1 MIKLMTCAHWFH
13 KYACEISD
21 LLLAVK
27 MLVNQQEREEKEQIF
42 FVCLFW
48 SGVFIHFEILNNT
61 LEPGAGVRRVP
72 RHLYNQNFLV
82 MNGGF
87 VVA

>member
-1 MIKLMTCAHWFH
+1 MIKLMMCAPWFH
-13 KYACEISD
+13 KYVCETSD

-27 MLVNQQEREEKEQIF
+27 MLLNQQEREEKEQIYF
-42 FVCLFW
+42 FFG
-48 SGVFIHFEILNNT
+48 GVFIHFEILNNK

-72 RHLYNQNFLV
+72 RHLHNQNSLV
-82 MNGGF
+82 MVGGF